1 MAAENHDKELRKQ
14 SCCSICLEPVTDLL
28 LLECGDSFCRPCI
41 TRSWEASNT
50 NFPCPQCSESGSR
63 ETLKMHLETLR
74 KQLEDLIKFK
84 SNEEKKSEELRDE
97 AESKRQKIESEFEE
111 LHQFLIKE
119 KQILLSRLEEEEK
132 KILQR
137 IRDSVTQLDT
147 QIFSLTQLISEIG
160 EKIEKSPQ
168 PATELLKDVKD
179 AMSRCPEPEAVSVD
193 LKMGSALNYIQQLK
207 ELITKLGDRWMEWW
221 MECIKYAVDVTID
234 PETAHPILELSAD
247 RKSVSRGFID
257 RDLPDNPERFDTNWS
272 VLGVE
277 GFTSGRHY
285 WEVEVED
292 GWRLGVCKDSVRR
305 KGRGQWIH
313 PSPQEGYWVLQ
324 LWYGE
329 YSALT
334 SPETSLSH
342 RKRPQVL
349 GIFLDYEAGKVSFY
363 NADNKVLLFTFT
375 DIFTEKLRP
384 FFYTYNETPLRIRP
398 VAAWE

>member
-50 NFPCPQCSESGSR
+50 NFPCPQCSESGSSR

-84 SNEEKKSEELRDE
+84 SNEEKKSEELR
-97 AESKRQKIESEFEE
+97 
-111 LHQFLIKE
+111 
-119 KQILLSRLEEEEK
+119 
-132 KILQR
+132 
-137 IRDSVTQLDT
+137 
-147 QIFSLTQLISEIG
+147 
-160 EKIEKSPQ
+160 
-168 PATELLKDVKD
+168 DVKD